1 MRVAF
6 SVAVTAVALLS
17 AAFGQNVSVA
27 AAAGDPEYGKL
38 LAQTWCSSC
47 HLVAPNENRPAL
59 ADVPTFTDIA
69 RQLPDDADVLA
80 AFIANP
86 HPPMPDLSLSRK
98 DIRDILAYL
107 ATLK

>member
-6 SVAVTAVALLS
+6 GLVVATGLLS
-17 AAFGQNVSVA
+17 AVMCQNSGIA
-27 AAAGDPEYGKL
+27 APAGDPAYGRL

-47 HLVAPNENRPAL
+47 HLVAPNEDRPVL

-69 RQLPDDADVLA
+69 RRLPDDADVLA
-80 AFIANP
+80 AFIADP
-86 HPPMPDLSLSRK
+86 HPPMPNLSLSRK